1 MFGILIGVAEQAV
14 ASVEVPL
21 ERLEAQIC
29 EGAAHLAA
37 GVGRWLLLIGEFDR
51 RKGYERWECRSTA
64 FWLNWHCGISVRT
77 AQDQV
82 RVGRALLDYPRIAE
96 ALCSG
101 RLSYSKVRAVTRVVT
116 PETEA
121 TLIDLAS
128 AVPTSQIERVVAGRK
143 RVDADAKA
151 AAPNGRHLDAYY
163 DDDGSL
169 VGMFRLAPDEGAAL
183 LAALTLGKDVL
194 RDQKRSAERSDAS
207 AEPNPEADDCSPEP
221 LRPKVSNADALALM
235 VETMLGADHTRDISR
250 HERTLVVVHLDA
262 DKAHLHEGPNIS
274 TETAKRMSCDA
285 CVCGV
290 LMRNGLENL
299 DLGRTMRLPNRAQR
313 RALMVRDGGCRFPGC
328 TERRYVEAHHVRHWI
343 DGGPTDLANLVLLC
357 WFHHHAVHEG
367 GFRMSFEGGVVTV
380 RRPDGTPFHRGSLVA
395 EGPGIVEQNEAL
407 GLHITPESVVSQW
420 DGRQLTPEILS
431 DTVAGLLWLEDRYR
445 REVEATNATVTAAE
459 PPAVDDDEYPD
470 VIVIDDDCDDDEIAV

>member
-1 MFGILIGVAEQAV
+1 MFAILTGVAEQVV

-37 GVGRWLLLIGEFDR
+37 GVGRWLLAVGEFDAR
-51 RKGYERWECRSTA
+51 RGYERWECRSAA

-77 AQDQV
+77 GQEQV

-101 RLSYSKVRAVTRVVT
+101 QLSYTKVRAITRVVT

-121 TLIDLAS
+121 TLLDLAS
-128 AVPTSQIERVVAGRK
+128 GVPASQIERIVAGRK
-143 RVDADAKA
+143 RVDSNESTA
-151 AAPNGRHLDAYY
+151 AHNARHLDAYY

-169 VGMFRLAPDEGAAL
+169 VGMFRLDPDEGAAL
-183 LAALTLGKDVL
+183 LAGLTLGKDLL
-194 RDQKRSAERSDAS
+194 RDQKRSAERSGKDAES
-207 AEPNPEADDCSPEP
+207 TSEADDCSAEP
-221 LRPKVSNADALALM
+221 LRPKVSGADALALM
-235 VETMLGADHTRDISR
+235 VETMLAADHNKDISR
-250 HERTLVVVHLDA
+250 HERTMVVVHLDA
-262 DKAHLHEGPNIS
+262 DTAHLHDGPNIS
-274 TETAKRMSCDA
+274 TEAAKRMSCDA

-290 LMRNGLENL
+290 LMRNGQDNL
-299 DLGRTMRLPNRAQR
+299 DPGRTQRLPNRAQR

-357 WFHHHAVHEG
+357 WHHHHAVHEG
-367 GFRMSFEGGVVTV
+367 GFRISFEGGVVTV
-380 RRPDGTPFHRGSLVA
+380 CRPDGTLLHGESLIA

-407 GLHITPESVVSQW
+407 GVRITPESVAAQW
-420 DGRQLTPEILS
+420 DARRLTPEILS
-431 DTVAGLLWLEDRYR
+431 DTVAGLLWLEDSHR
-445 REVEATNATVTAAE
+445 REAVATEAAAVIE
-459 PPAVDDDEYPD
+459 RDQEHDVDYPD
-470 VIVIDDDCDDDEIAV
+470 VIVIDDEDDEDLAV